1 MPSFLCSV
9 LQRVVKSSVTL
20 QLPEHQHKVLHLSRH
35 LAVGFSR
42 GQGAAGTGTAP
53 PVPQGDAGRGCSCS
67 GHRAGQCRG
76 CWCFGCIHCTI
87 LSTLLQV
94 LGSRASF
101 LQAQTPST
109 KPLPTDTSP
118 ASTHRHREQDGDGKG
133 QGGSAGIQTL
143 LYATKLGEE
152 KPSLMP

>member
-53 PVPQGDAGRGCSCS
+53 SVPQGDAGRGCSCS

-109 KPLPTDTSP
+109 KHKAPP
-118 ASTHRHREQDGDGKG
+118 HRHQPCFHTPAPR
-133 QGGSAGIQTL
+133 AGWGWEGAGRVSRHPNL
-143 LYATKLGEE
+143 ALCN
-152 KPSLMP
+152 